1 MTNIYIKD
9 FLSDLSS
16 EERIVNINIE
26 PKTVYI
32 EVGRENNFLNFDFS
46 VENLSEES
54 LILKF
59 IKVAVY
65 NDEDKLVTYRYLNHN
80 GVGVSGIQSLGNYTF
95 SPGTKTDLYNP
106 FYLFSKELSI
116 NYLRYMFT
124 FYDKKNK
131 REYYYGNIYVKPV
144 YYKQITK
151 FSLPLKGLMTIMDG
165 HDYYSHHRRF
175 SMNLVREVT
184 KNQFYSNFSRYG
196 LDFVLIGNDGNLRK
210 MSVEEDD
217 KNYDFHFTDI
227 KKFYTHEIDVYAP
240 AEGIVYEIEN
250 DLEDLY
256 NENFNLD
263 SAVKREKMKEI
274 AGNYVIIKHNESE
287 YSHLFHLLKGSVC
300 VKPGERIERG
310 QKIGK
315 VGFSGASTVYSHL
328 HFGLMD
334 GPDFLRDNSL
344 PFKFSDVTLIINGE
358 EKYFSSTI
366 LDTADFIIN
375 E

>member
-1 MTNIYIKD
+1 MKNIYLED
-9 FLSDLSS
+9 FLSNHIS
-16 EERIVNINIE
+16 EERAVNINIE
-26 PKTVYI
+26 PEIVYI
-32 EVGRENNFLNFDFS
+32 EEGRENNHLNFDFS
-46 VENLSEES
+46 IENLTEFP

-65 NDEDKLVTYRYLNHN
+65 NDDDKLLTYKYLNHN
-80 GVGVSGIQSLGNYTF
+80 GVGVPGIQSIGNYTF
-95 SPGTKTDLYNP
+95 SPGAKTDIYNP
-106 FYLFSKELSI
+106 FYLYSKELPI

-124 FYDKKNK
+124 FYEKKNRK
-131 REYYYGNIYVKPV
+131 EYYHGNIYVKPV
-144 YYKQITK
+144 YYNQKVK
-151 FSLPLKGLMTIMDG
+151 LSLPLKGLMTIMDG

-184 KNQFYSNFSRYG
+184 KNQFCSNFSRYG
-196 LDFVLIGNDGNLRK
+196 LDFVLIGKDGNLRE
-210 MSVEEDD
+210 MNDEEKD

-227 KKFYTHEIDVYAP
+227 KKFYTHEADVYAP

-263 SAVKREKMKEI
+263 STIKRESMKEI
-274 AGNYVIIKHNESE
+274 AGNFVIIKHNEKE
-287 YSHLFHLLKGSVC
+287 YSHLFHLLKGSIC
-300 VKPGERIERG
+300 VNPGEIVKKG

-315 VGFSGASTVYSHL
+315 IGFSGASTVYSHL

-334 GPDFLRDNSL
+334 GPDFLRDEAL
-344 PFKFSDVTLIINGE
+344 PFKFSDITLITNGK
-358 EKYFSSTI
+358 EKFFSSTA